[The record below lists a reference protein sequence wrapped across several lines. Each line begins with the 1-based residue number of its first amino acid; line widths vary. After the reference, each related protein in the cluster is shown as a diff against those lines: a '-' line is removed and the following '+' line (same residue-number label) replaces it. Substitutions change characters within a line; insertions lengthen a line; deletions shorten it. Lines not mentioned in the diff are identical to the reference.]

1 MAAIPFLRR
10 GLLPGVWKASV
21 GMGGKSILETA
32 EVVLVH
38 VLVRGLDRLTLK
50 TLSGGVSCECDWA
63 FLLLRLGDFLLG
75 EELPPPWAGED

>member
-10 GLLPGVWKASV
+10 GLLPGFWKAAV
-21 GMGGKSILETA
+21 GIGGKSILETA

-50 TLSGGVSCECDWA
+50 TLSGVVS
-63 FLLLRLGDFLLG
+63 
-75 EELPPPWAGED
+75 